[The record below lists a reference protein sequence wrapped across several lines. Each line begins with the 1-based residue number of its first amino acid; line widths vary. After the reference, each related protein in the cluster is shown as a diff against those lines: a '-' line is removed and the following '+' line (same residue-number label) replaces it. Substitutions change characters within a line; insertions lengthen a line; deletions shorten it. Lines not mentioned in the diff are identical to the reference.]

1 MLASGYLLT
10 EAQSFLPGPGILA
23 GALLALIFFQL
34 LKTHSFR
41 QRTHGLDYHNS
52 TFSGMT
58 GSDFT
63 LPLWGNIVT
72 FIVAAALI
80 AVAGAR
86 LARYSD
92 RLADRTGLG
101 EALTGT
107 LLLGLTT
114 ALPGLT
120 ASVVAAARG
129 YPVLAIGN
137 AIGGIAFQTTIL
149 AVADIS
155 YRKANLE
162 HAAASLVNLMQTVML
177 ILLVTL
183 VLTAFSV
190 PDVPGARVHPM
201 TVVLILA
208 AGLAFWLV
216 YRVREVPMWLPQKTR
231 ETVEDVPELE
241 ALNQHLGFLCIAF
254 LLTALVTLAGGV
266 LVAWTAGEIVRQ
278 SNIPE
283 VVVGGLFMAAATSL
297 PELVTCVASVR
308 RGALTLAVSD
318 IVGGN
323 FFDVLFV
330 AAADFAY
337 VSGSIYHAPGVGRRE
352 LFISALTILL
362 NVLLLAGLIDRQ
374 RYGPANIGF
383 ESVLMLVA
391 YIAGFLTLA
400 VAM

>member
-1 MLASGYLLT
+1 MT
-10 EAQSFLPGPGILA
+10 E
-23 GALLALIFFQL
+23 
-34 LKTHSFR
+34 
-41 QRTHGLDYHNS
+41 
-52 TFSGMT
+52 
-58 GSDFT
+58 SDFT
-63 LPLWGNIVT
+63 LPLWGNVLT
-72 FIVAAALI
+72 FLAAAALI
-80 AVAGAR
+80 VVAGVR

-120 ASVVAAARG
+120 ASVVAAAQG
-129 YPVLAIGN
+129 YPVLALGN
-137 AIGGIAFQTTIL
+137 AIGGIAFQTSIL

-155 YRKANLE
+155 YSKANLE

-177 ILLVTL
+177 ILLLTL
-183 VLTAFSV
+183 LVTAFSV
-190 PDVPGARVHPM
+190 PDVTDAHVHPM
-201 TVVLILA
+201 TIVLILA

-216 YRVREVPMWLPQKTR
+216 HRVRAAPMWVPEKTR
-231 ETVEDVPELE
+231 ETVEDVPD
-241 ALNQHLGFLCIAF
+241 ADARHQRLGVLCTAF
-254 LLTALVTLAGGV
+254 LVAALATLAGGV
-266 LVAWTAGEIVRQ
+266 MVARTAGEIVRQ
-278 SNIPE
+278 SDIPE
-283 VVVGGLFMAAATSL
+283 VVVGGLFMAVATSL
-297 PELVTCVASVR
+297 PELVTCVAAVR

-318 IVGGN
+318 VVGGN

-337 VSGSIYHAPGVGRRE
+337 VNGSIYHAPGVGRRE
-352 LFISALTILL
+352 VFVSALTILL

-383 ESVLMLVA
+383 ESVLMLLV

-400 VAM
+400 MAM